1 VIGVKAKEVRDLGPD
16 EAREKLA
23 ALRKEL
29 AKQRAVIASGTRP
42 ENPGK
47 VRSIR
52 KDIARILT
60 ILNEKEKL
68 KGKEVKK

>member
-1 VIGVKAKEVRDLGPD
+1 MKAGEVREMNVAEAKERLS
-16 EAREKLA
+16 L
-23 ALRKEL
+23 LRKDLSKE
-29 AKQRAVIASGTRP
+29 RAVIASGTRP

-60 ILNEKEKL
+60 IISEKET
-68 KGKEVKK
+68 KGKEVKE

>member
-1 VIGVKAKEVRDLGPD
+1 MKAGEVRDLGAD

>member
-1 VIGVKAKEVRDLGPD
+1 VKAGEVRDLGAD

>member
-1 VIGVKAKEVRDLGPD
+1 MGAD